1 MSNTRDSVK
10 SKPPCSYSTT
20 SINFERRILK
30 KMKAVVRENPLQF
43 RSVSALTNLH
53 LAKSLGVTRLP

>member
-1 MSNTRDSVK
+1 MPNTRDSAK
-10 SKPPCSYSTT
+10 SQPTAVYLTT

-53 LAKSLGVTRLP
+53 LAKSLGVKL

>member
-1 MSNTRDSVK
+1 MPKTRDSAK
-10 SKPPCSYSTT
+10 SQPPCSYSTT

-30 KMKAVVRENPLQF
+30 KMKAVVREHPLQF

-53 LAKSLGVTRLP
+53 LAKSLGLDL